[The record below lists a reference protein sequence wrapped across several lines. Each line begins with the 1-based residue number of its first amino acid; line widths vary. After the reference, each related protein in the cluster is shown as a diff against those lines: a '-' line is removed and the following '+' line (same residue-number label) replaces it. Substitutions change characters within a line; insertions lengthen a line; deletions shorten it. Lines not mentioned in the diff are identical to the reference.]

1 MIKKIWFNSSWPSFY
16 CLVQSTTYLVTK
28 VLLKRMAYRSS
39 RKDKG
44 KWIPDPPR
52 EARRPPIKIPQGDT
66 ASLIEEHKLT
76 LIGRVT
82 NPKIQKTRA
91 LLDISVAGEIK
102 QVELEYDNL
111 GKHCFLCFS
120 LSHEKEDCPSQRALA
135 NNRGHE
141 NYRMGISQTRT
152 LDRLDADKRKAFERK
167 QIRSEAPQWQSS
179 RSRDIEW
186 KEDKNFRY
194 NYGARRDPNFS
205 TGSKRT
211 YKAEEENRRPARER
225 LSFTKEDTSSGRNEP
240 LSRAASLNPRTEW
253 RPVASGSQRG
263 ISKSV
268 QSLVS
273 HTPSPRPQ
281 REGGSS
287 IQEFSQTRRQISGD
301 GSQLSNERR
310 SALER
315 LSLPAERVPLLHGGV
330 ANAESGRLQEVDI
343 QYLEELVPIER
354 GNSVPSSSRNPGRN
368 SLNLVGGTNVS
379 STSRNLGMSNENLY
393 DATQERSP
401 IRTLSEDRVHVSLR
415 LGPLFDSEEE
425 VSLNLPIEA
434 SKSKKG
440 KAPATTKGQAVRSSG
455 PSSPAS
461 RKRGPKS
468 LVLGPVIKRR
478 RVVKVQNSPKRRITK
493 AAGTSDTRIEFN
505 DKKFF
510 V

>member
-468 LVLGPVIKRR
+468 LVLGP
-478 RVVKVQNSPKRRITK
+478 
-493 AAGTSDTRIEFN
+493 
-505 DKKFF
+505 
-510 V
+510 